1 MKKYICTMLIS
12 SLIFSQVTSY
22 RKTILLENEI
32 IQYRNESIKN
42 DEEIV
47 RMIKMI
53 REILEGNMKKSD
65 LDKRICDVEEVATN
79 TQTYREFIDEC
90 CQEFYGEKFDLDSM
104 SEESLNKLLDFMD
117 YLCDK

>member
-1 MKKYICTMLIS
+1 MKKYICVMIILS
-12 SLIFSQVTSY
+12 MIFSQISY
-22 RKTILLENEI
+22 NGKISILENKI
-32 IQYRNESIKN
+32 LQYRNESIKN

-47 RMIKMI
+47 RMI